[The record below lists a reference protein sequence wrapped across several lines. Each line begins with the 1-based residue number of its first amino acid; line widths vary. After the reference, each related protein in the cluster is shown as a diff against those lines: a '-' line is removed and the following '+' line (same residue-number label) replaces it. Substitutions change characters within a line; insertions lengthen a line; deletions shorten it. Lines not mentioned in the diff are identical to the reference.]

1 MISNVINGQIAEAL
15 RAKDEV
21 RLSTLR
27 LLSSALHNAKI
38 DKRGELSG
46 AEELVV
52 VKKEAKKR
60 QDAIE
65 AIRLA
70 RGKPTSSDPKSLE
83 EKLDKEKKELAVLK
97 EFLPEEMSD
106 EKLAKLVEENIK
118 KAGAKEMK
126 DMGKVIGMVMKEAS
140 GRADGAKVAE
150 LAKKKLT

>member
-65 AIRLA
+65 AIRHA